1 MNAEC
6 RESNVGCLWTLILR
20 TSEGGAWLVRVEDDP
35 PRGRGIIVRNAEARI
50 PAKHIYYEIRNSAT
64 ESQDSQSF
72 WAIPKG
78 ARISS

>member
-1 MNAEC
+1 MNTGKFC
-6 RESNVGCLWTLILR
+6 LKSFLKSSDRRLIYLSQESN
-20 TSEGGAWLVRVEDDP
+20 
-35 PRGRGIIVRNAEARI
+35 IIRNAEARI